1 MLKINKTQLTK
12 KNISKNIN
20 SKIGLSNS
28 YTDKITDSL
37 IKKLKDLIKIKEINI
52 KNFGTFKI
60 RKKAERLGRNPKNQV
75 SYVIKARN
83 SLSFIASK
91 NINDKINNA

>member
-60 RKKAERLGRNPKNQV
+60 RKKAERLGRNPKIRIV
-75 SYVIKARN
+75 CY
-83 SLSFIASK
+83 
-91 NINDKINNA
+91 

>member
-1 MLKINKTQLTK
+1 M
-12 KNISKNIN
+12 
-20 SKIGLSNS
+20 
-28 YTDKITDSL
+28 

-60 RKKAERLGRNPKNQV
+60 RKKAERLGRNPKNQD

-91 NINDKINNA
+91 KINDKINNA